1 LPFDQAED
9 AAMDSLEGV
18 VLSDGAAF
26 TDGLAQI
33 FIVAQLLSM
42 LLVAVLL
49 GSACH
54 AYLCGTVQRRRAFR
68 CPLMQREVEV
78 EFLERWILGARRS
91 TTPVRCSAFETDTAL
106 GCQRRC
112 ADRSFR
118 TQWVSALPVA
128 SGGNAGGGTRRFE
141 AAS

>member
-1 LPFDQAED
+1 
-9 AAMDSLEGV
+9 MDGLEGV
-18 VLSDGAAF
+18 MLSDGAAF
-26 TDGLAQI
+26 TEGLAQI
-33 FIVAQLLSM
+33 FIVAQLVSL
-42 LLVAVLL
+42 LLVVVLL

-54 AYLCGTVQRRRAFR
+54 AYFCGTVQRRRAFR

-91 TTPVRCSAFETDTAL
+91 ATPIHCSAFETDAAL

-112 ADRSFR
+112 VDRSFR

>member
-1 LPFDQAED
+1 
-9 AAMDSLEGV
+9 MDGLEGV
-18 VLSDGAAF
+18 MLSDGAAF
-26 TDGLAQI
+26 TEGLAQI
-33 FIVAQLLSM
+33 FIVAQLVSL
-42 LLVAVLL
+42 LLVVVLL

-54 AYLCGTVQRRRAFR
+54 AYFCGTVQRRRAFR

-91 TTPVRCSAFETDTAL
+91 ATPVRCSAFEVDTAL
-106 GCQRRC
+106 ECQRRC

-118 TQWVSALPVA
+118 TQWAYALPVA
-128 SGGNAGGGTRRFE
+128 GTGGNAGGRIRRFE

>member
-1 LPFDQAED
+1 
-9 AAMDSLEGV
+9 MDSLEGV
-18 VLSDGAAF
+18 VVSDGAAF
-26 TDGLAQI
+26 TEGLAQI
-33 FIVAQLLSM
+33 FIVAQLLSI

-54 AYLCGTVQRRRAFR
+54 AYLCGTIRRQRAFR
-68 CPLMQREVEV
+68 CPLMRREVEV
-78 EFLERWILGARRS
+78 EFLERWILVARRS
-91 TTPVRCSAFETDTAL
+91 AIPVRCSAFEVDSEL

-112 ADRSFR
+112 ADRTFR

>member
-1 LPFDQAED
+1 
-9 AAMDSLEGV
+9 MDSLEGV

-26 TDGLAQI
+26 TEGLAQI
-33 FIVAQLLSM
+33 FIVAQLLSL
-42 LLVAVLL
+42 LLVVVLL

-91 TTPVRCSAFETDTAL
+91 ATPVRCSAFEADTAL
-106 GCQRRC
+106 ECQRRC

-118 TQWVSALPVA
+118 TQWAYALPVA
-128 SGGNAGGGTRRFE
+128 GSGGKAGGGMRRFE